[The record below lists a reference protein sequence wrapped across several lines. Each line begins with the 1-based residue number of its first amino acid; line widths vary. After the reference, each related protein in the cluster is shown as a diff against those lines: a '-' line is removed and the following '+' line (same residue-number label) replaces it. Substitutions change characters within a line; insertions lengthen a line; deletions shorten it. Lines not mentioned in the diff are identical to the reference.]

1 MTFRSLSDVISCLKE
16 WENIRNNSAEVVN
29 YLNLGNAFSY
39 SLKSTS
45 SDLHAYPGVCNGNQ
59 FYMFLIPADQD
70 INQNDEDLFN
80 AITICQVSRVLGDPH
95 TIPEPEALNRINAWS
110 KNYSQWANNQI
121 SKAAVSNGI
130 FQVFNMPSTYM
141 KPDHEYVT
149 FFALK
154 ASSKAT
160 TGFDADLVTNDPAS
174 TASYYDT
181 VMPMPPYTAMPQSSF
196 YLLSLATA

>member
-1 MTFRSLSDVISCLKE
+1 MTFRSLSDVISCIKQ
-16 WENIRNNSAEVVN
+16 WNNIRNNGTEVVN

-39 SLKSTS
+39 TLKSTT
-45 SDLHAYPGVCNGNQ
+45 SDLHAYPGVCNGNE
-59 FYMFLIPADQD
+59 FYMFLIPANQD
-70 INQNDEDLFN
+70 TNQSEADLFN

-110 KNYSQWANNQI
+110 KNYSQWANSQI
-121 SKAAVSNGI
+121 SRAAVTDGI

-141 KPDHEYVT
+141 KPNHEYVT

-154 ASSKAT
+154 TSPKAT

-174 TASYYDT
+174 SSSFYDT
-181 VMPMPPYTAMPQSSF
+181 VVPMPPYTALPQSSF
-196 YLLSLATA
+196 YLLSLATV